1 MKKII
6 LLIIVVATFFG
17 CSKQSDNTPAAYA
30 IEMSSQTIFAQNIA
44 TLQLISNSVLN
55 SAPFSFEANDIS
67 LLSNK
72 IDEKIKESYPLAFSY
87 PSLTKTKS
95 SEESISSLI
104 PSNYID
110 ELKHSI
116 LFDID
121 KFNAIKAH
129 YFQSEYFLC
138 LGNMEQEDVNNYLN
152 TVELCRNTVLETA
165 FEITNRAVTKVS
177 GAEMRG
183 WSEMAQQMPE
193 EEQQKVVDA
202 FFFVA
207 AGVAEGTTGWILAAV
222 GLLVS
227 WLR

>member
-1 MKKII
+1 
-6 LLIIVVATFFG
+6 
-17 CSKQSDNTPAAYA
+17 
-30 IEMSSQTIFAQNIA
+30 
-44 TLQLISNSVLN
+44 
-55 SAPFSFEANDIS
+55 
-67 LLSNK
+67 
-72 IDEKIKESYPLAFSY
+72 
-87 PSLTKTKS
+87 
-95 SEESISSLI
+95 
-104 PSNYID
+104 
-110 ELKHSI
+110 LKHSI